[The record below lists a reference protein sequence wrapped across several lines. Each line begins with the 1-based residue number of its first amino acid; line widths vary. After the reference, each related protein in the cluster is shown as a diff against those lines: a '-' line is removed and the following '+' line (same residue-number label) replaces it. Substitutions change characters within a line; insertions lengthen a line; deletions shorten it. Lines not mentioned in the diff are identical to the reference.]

1 MQTTFDAL
9 RIQNKIDKI
18 WMVVQ
23 ISVSLLSAFR
33 VNLIGLDVESIL

>member
-1 MQTTFDAL
+1 MQTAFDVL
-9 RIQNKIDKI
+9 RLQNKIDKT